1 MTQALQRSRGKTAKQ
16 KKQTEQPT
24 SEAAIAQRV
33 PETLASLEQP
43 TDPAE
48 ASEAEATVDEPEN
61 SAESKVLAEPV
72 PKKSSRKRAA
82 RSQPK
87 DAPTTEQGMQVIC
100 SQSQF
105 HDALAIASCA
115 APAKPSHPVLA
126 NVLVVADAKAQQVHL
141 TVTDLAM
148 MIQASFEAQVLLGSE
163 ITAPVEML
171 SGMVKQFPPGNITLN
186 SQTQVIKPASEDEQP
201 TKTCSIT
208 LSDADGKYEIRGI
221 PAEEFP
227 PIATLK
233 AAPVSLPTNVLREGL
248 KGVLYAISTDETKR
262 ILTGVYIQIRQNAL
276 KFIATDGHRVA
287 LAKLSVGIAELS
299 TVGIGRK
306 RRKQS
311 GADEP
316 TQFPIPGKALKELI
330 RNLADSVD
338 SIQLRYDAEATRASF
353 AWQDIILSCQ
363 CIEGQ
368 YPDCE
373 QLLARYN
380 FDQEVVLEKS
390 GLLKALE
397 RLSVLTD
404 KKERGI
410 QFRFDGTT
418 QQIHLSIEREFGK
431 GDETISAH
439 IPTDMTLEIQ
449 FNLKYLGEAVK
460 AIPSTGI
467 KMHLKQPDY
476 PVMLMPAGDLNNPE
490 LEMEM
495 RHFLFP
501 LYKQPE

>member
-1 MTQALQRSRGKTAKQ
+1 MTQTLQKSKDKTAKQ
-16 KKQTEQPT
+16 LKRTNEIKPEPVIDSAEENQMVHEN
-24 SEAAIAQRV
+24 EADENEAI
-33 PETLASLEQP
+33 T
-43 TDPAE
+43 
-48 ASEAEATVDEPEN
+48 EAEP
-61 SAESKVLAEPV
+61 SAKQ
-72 PKKSSRKRAA
+72 
-82 RSQPK
+82 RSQTNSPPK
-87 DAPTTEQGMQVIC
+87 AKRRSAKATANQTPESEQGMQVIC
-100 SQSQF
+100 SQSKF

-115 APAKPSHPVLA
+115 APAKPNHPVLA

-148 MIQASFEAQVLLGSE
+148 TIQASFEAQVLLGSE
-163 ITAPVEML
+163 ITVPVEML
-171 SGMVKQFPPGNITLN
+171 SGMVKQFPTGSINLN
-186 SQTQVIKPASEDEQP
+186 SQMQTTQPISGDEQP
-201 TKTCSIT
+201 IKTCSIT

-227 PIATLK
+227 PITTPKAT
-233 AAPVSLPTNVLREGL
+233 PVFLPTNILREGL
-248 KGVLYAISTDETKR
+248 KGVLYAISADETKR
-262 ILTGVYIQIRQNAL
+262 ILTGVYIQIGQNAL

-287 LAKLSVGIAELS
+287 IAELS
-299 TVGIGRK
+299 TDGIGRK

-311 GADEP
+311 GTDEL

-338 SIQLRYDAEATRASF
+338 VIQLLYDAQATRASF

-373 QLLARYN
+373 QLLSRYS
-380 FDQEVVLEKS
+380 FDREVVLEKS

-449 FNLKYLGEAVK
+449 FNLKYLGEAAK
-460 AIPSTGI
+460 AIPSSGI

-476 PVMLMPAGDLNNPE
+476 PAMLVPAGDFNNPE

>member
-1 MTQALQRSRGKTAKQ
+1 MTQALQRSRGKTARQ
-16 KKQTEQPT
+16 TKQTEQPT
-24 SEAAIAQRV
+24 SETAIAQRV
-33 PETLASLEQP
+33 PRALTSLEQP
-43 TDPAE
+43 TDTPE
-48 ASEAEATVDEPEN
+48 ASEAETTVDEPEN
-61 SAESKVLAEPV
+61 SAEPKVSAEPV
-72 PKKSSRKRAA
+72 PKKSSRKRTA

-87 DAPTTEQGMQVIC
+87 DTPTTEQGMQVIC

-115 APAKPSHPVLA
+115 APAKPNHPVLA
-126 NVLVVADAKAQQVHL
+126 NVLVVADANAQQIHL

-148 MIQASFEAQVLLGSE
+148 TLQASFEAQVLLGSE
-163 ITAPVEML
+163 ITVPVEML
-171 SGMVKQFPPGNITLN
+171 SGMVKQFPAGSITLN
-186 SQTQVIKPASEDEQP
+186 SQAQVTKPASEEEQL

-262 ILTGVYIQIRQNAL
+262 ILTGVYIQIGQNAL

-287 LAKLSVGIAELS
+287 IAELS
-299 TVGIGRK
+299 TEGAGRK
-306 RRKQS
+306 RRKRS
-311 GADEP
+311 GADEH
-316 TQFPIPGKALKELI
+316 TQFPISGKALKELI

-338 SIQLRYDAEATRASF
+338 SIQLLYDAEASRTSF

-373 QLLARYN
+373 QLLARYS

-431 GDETISAH
+431 GDETINAH
-439 IPTDMTLEIQ
+439 VPTDMALDIQ

-460 AIPSTGI
+460 AIPSSGI

-476 PVMLMPAGDLNNPE
+476 PVMLVPAGDFNNPE
-490 LEMEM
+490 LEMDM

-501 LYKQPE
+501 LYKQSE

>member
-1 MTQALQRSRGKTAKQ
+1 MTQTLQKSKDKTAKQ
-16 KKQTEQPT
+16 LKRTNEIKPEPVIDSAEEHQVVHE
-24 SEAAIAQRV
+24 SEADVNESITDAETITKQRSQTNS
-33 PETLASLEQP
+33 PQKSKRRFAKSTTNQ
-43 TDPAE
+43 T
-48 ASEAEATVDEPEN
+48 PEN
-61 SAESKVLAEPV
+61 
-72 PKKSSRKRAA
+72 
-82 RSQPK
+82 
-87 DAPTTEQGMQVIC
+87 EQGMQVIC

-115 APAKPSHPVLA
+115 APTKPSHPVLA

-148 MIQASFEAQVLLGSE
+148 TIQASFEAQVLLGSE
-163 ITAPVEML
+163 ITVPVEML
-171 SGMVKQFPPGNITLN
+171 SGMVKQFPMGSINLN
-186 SQTQVIKPASEDEQP
+186 SQMQITQPISENEQP

-208 LSDADGKYEIRGI
+208 LSDADGNYEIRGI

-227 PIATLK
+227 PITTPK
-233 AAPVSLPTNVLREGL
+233 VTPVSLPTNILREGL
-248 KGVLYAISTDETKR
+248 KGVLYAISADETKR
-262 ILTGVYIQIRQNAL
+262 ILTGVYIQIGQNAL

-287 LAKLSVGIAELS
+287 IAEVS
-299 TVGIGRK
+299 TEGIGRK
-306 RRKQS
+306 RRKRS
-311 GADEP
+311 GTDEL

-338 SIQLRYDAEATRASF
+338 AIQLLYDAQATRASF

-373 QLLARYN
+373 QLLSRYS
-380 FDQEVVLEKS
+380 FDKEVVLEKS

-410 QFRFDGTT
+410 QFRFEGTT

-439 IPTDMTLEIQ
+439 IPTDMTLDIQ

-460 AIPSTGI
+460 AIPSSGV

-476 PVMLMPAGDLNNPE
+476 PAMLVPAGDFNNPE

>member
-24 SEAAIAQRV
+24 SEAAIAQRI
-33 PETLASLEQP
+33 PGTLTSLEQSAN
-43 TDPAE
+43 TSE

-61 SAESKVLAEPV
+61 SAEPEVSAEPV
-72 PKKSSRKRAA
+72 PKKSSRKRTA

-87 DAPTTEQGMQVIC
+87 DTPATEQGMQVIC

-115 APAKPSHPVLA
+115 VPAKPSHPVLA
-126 NVLVVADAKAQQVHL
+126 NILVVADAEAQQVHL

-148 MIQASFEAQVLLGSE
+148 TIQASFEAQVLWGSE
-163 ITAPVEML
+163 ITVPVEML
-171 SGMVKQFPPGNITLN
+171 SGMVKQFPTGSINLN
-186 SQTQVIKPASEDEQP
+186 SQMQTTQPISGDEQP
-201 TKTCSIT
+201 IKTCSIT
-208 LSDADGKYEIRGI
+208 LSDADGNYEIRGI

-227 PIATLK
+227 PITTPKAT
-233 AAPVSLPTNVLREGL
+233 PVSLPTNILREGL
-248 KGVLYAISTDETKR
+248 KGVLYAISADETKR
-262 ILTGVYIQIRQNAL
+262 ILTGVYIAIRQNAL
-276 KFIATDGHRVA
+276 KFVATDGHRVA
-287 LAKLSVGIAELS
+287 IAEVS
-299 TVGIGRK
+299 TEEIGRK
-306 RRKQS
+306 RRKRS
-311 GADEP
+311 GVDEL

-338 SIQLRYDAEATRASF
+338 SIQLQYDAQATRASF
-353 AWQDIILSCQ
+353 SWQDIILSCQ

-373 QLLARYN
+373 QLLSRYS
-380 FDQEVVLEKS
+380 FDREVVLEKS

-410 QFRFDGTT
+410 QFRFDGAT

-439 IPTDMTLEIQ
+439 IPTDMTLDIQ
-449 FNLKYLGEAVK
+449 FNLKYLGEAAK
-460 AIPSTGI
+460 AIPSSGI

-476 PVMLMPAGDLNNPE
+476 PAMLVPAGDFNNPE

>member
-1 MTQALQRSRGKTAKQ
+1 MTQTLQKSKDKPAKQLKRTNRIEPEPVIDSAEENQMVHENEADENEAITEAEPIAKQRSRTNSPPKAK
-16 KKQTEQPT
+16 
-24 SEAAIAQRV
+24 R
-33 PETLASLEQP
+33 
-43 TDPAE
+43 
-48 ASEAEATVDEPEN
+48 
-61 SAESKVLAEPV
+61 
-72 PKKSSRKRAA
+72 RAA
-82 RSQPK
+82 KSTANQIPES
-87 DAPTTEQGMQVIC
+87 EQGMQVIC

-105 HDALAIASCA
+105 HDALVIASCA
-115 APAKPSHPVLA
+115 APTKPSHPVLA
-126 NVLVVADAKAQQVHL
+126 NVLVVADTKAQQVHL

-148 MIQASFEAQVLLGSE
+148 TIQASFEAQVLLGSE
-163 ITAPVEML
+163 ITVPVEML
-171 SGMVKQFPPGNITLN
+171 SGMVKQFPTGSINLN
-186 SQTQVIKPASEDEQP
+186 SQMQITQPISGDEQP
-201 TKTCSIT
+201 IKTCSIT
-208 LSDADGKYEIRGI
+208 LSDADGNYEIRGI

-227 PIATLK
+227 PITTPK
-233 AAPVSLPTNVLREGL
+233 VTPVSLPTNILREGL
-248 KGVLYAISTDETKR
+248 KGVLYAISADETKR
-262 ILTGVYIQIRQNAL
+262 ILTGVYIQIGQNSL
-276 KFIATDGHRVA
+276 KFVATDGHRVA

-299 TVGIGRK
+299 TEGIGRK
-306 RRKQS
+306 RRKRS
-311 GADEP
+311 GTDEL

-338 SIQLRYDAEATRASF
+338 AIQLLYDAQATRASF

-373 QLLARYN
+373 QLLSRYS
-380 FDQEVVLEKS
+380 FDREVVLEKS
-390 GLLKALE
+390 GLFKALE

-431 GDETISAH
+431 GDETISTH
-439 IPTDMTLEIQ
+439 IPTDMTLDIQ

-460 AIPSTGI
+460 AIPSSGI

-476 PVMLMPAGDLNNPE
+476 PAMLVPAGDFNNPE
-490 LEMEM
+490 LEMKM

>member
-1 MTQALQRSRGKTAKQ
+1 MTQTLQKSKDNPAKQLKRTNGIKPAPVIDSAEENQMVPESEADVNESIAEAETIAKQRSRTNSPQKTKRRSTKSTANQ
-16 KKQTEQPT
+16 
-24 SEAAIAQRV
+24 S
-33 PETLASLEQP
+33 PES
-43 TDPAE
+43 
-48 ASEAEATVDEPEN
+48 
-61 SAESKVLAEPV
+61 
-72 PKKSSRKRAA
+72 
-82 RSQPK
+82 
-87 DAPTTEQGMQVIC
+87 EQGMQVIC
-100 SQSQF
+100 SQSKF

-115 APAKPSHPVLA
+115 APTKPNHPVLA

-148 MIQASFEAQVLLGSE
+148 TIQASFEAQVLLGSE
-163 ITAPVEML
+163 ITVPVEML
-171 SGMVKQFPPGNITLN
+171 SGMVKQFPTGSINLN
-186 SQTQVIKPASEDEQP
+186 SQMQITQPISGDEQP
-201 TKTCSIT
+201 IKTCSIT

-227 PIATLK
+227 PITTPKAT
-233 AAPVSLPTNVLREGL
+233 PVSLPTNILREGL
-248 KGVLYAISTDETKR
+248 KGVLYAISVDETKR
-262 ILTGVYIQIRQNAL
+262 ILTGVYIQIGQNAL
-276 KFIATDGHRVA
+276 KFVATDGHRVA
-287 LAKLSVGIAELS
+287 IAEVS
-299 TVGIGRK
+299 TEGIGRR
-306 RRKQS
+306 RRKRS
-311 GADEP
+311 GTDEL

-338 SIQLRYDAEATRASF
+338 AIQLLYDTQATRASF

-373 QLLARYN
+373 QLLARYS

-410 QFRFDGTT
+410 QFRFDGAT

-439 IPTDMTLEIQ
+439 IPTDMTLDIQ

-460 AIPSTGI
+460 AVPSSGI

-476 PVMLMPAGDLNNPE
+476 PVMLVPAGDFNNPE

>member
-1 MTQALQRSRGKTAKQ
+1 MTQTLQKSKDKTAKQ
-16 KKQTEQPT
+16 LKRTNEI
-24 SEAAIAQRV
+24 E
-33 PETLASLEQP
+33 
-43 TDPAE
+43 PAPVIDSAE
-48 ASEAEATVDEPEN
+48 ENQMVHASEADENEAITG
-61 SAESKVLAEPV
+61 AEPIAKQRSRTNSP
-72 PKKSSRKRAA
+72 PKAKRRSAKSTANQTPES
-82 RSQPK
+82 
-87 DAPTTEQGMQVIC
+87 EQGMQVIC
-100 SQSQF
+100 SQSKF

-115 APAKPSHPVLA
+115 APTKPSHPVLA

-141 TVTDLAM
+141 TVTDLAIT
-148 MIQASFEAQVLLGSE
+148 IQASFEAQVLLGSE
-163 ITAPVEML
+163 ITVPVEML
-171 SGMVKQFPPGNITLN
+171 SGMVKQFPTGSINLN
-186 SQTQVIKPASEDEQP
+186 SQMQITQPISGEEQP
-201 TKTCSIT
+201 IKTCSIT
-208 LSDADGKYEIRGI
+208 LSDADGNYEIRGI

-227 PIATLK
+227 PITTPQVT
-233 AAPVSLPTNVLREGL
+233 PVSLPTNILREGL
-248 KGVLYAISTDETKR
+248 KGVLYAISADETKR
-262 ILTGVYIQIRQNAL
+262 ILTGVYIQIGQNAL
-276 KFIATDGHRVA
+276 KFVATDGHRVA

-299 TVGIGRK
+299 TEEIGRK
-306 RRKQS
+306 RHKRSKT
-311 GADEP
+311 DEL

-338 SIQLRYDAEATRASF
+338 AIQLLYDAQATRASF

-373 QLLARYN
+373 QLLSRYS
-380 FDQEVVLEKS
+380 FDREVVLEKS

-431 GDETISAH
+431 GNETISAH
-439 IPTDMTLEIQ
+439 IPTDMALDIQ

-460 AIPSTGI
+460 AIPSSGI

-476 PVMLMPAGDLNNPE
+476 PAMLVPAGDFNNPE

>member
-1 MTQALQRSRGKTAKQ
+1 MTQTLQKSKDNPAKQLKRTNEIKPTPVIDSAEENQMVHASEADVNESITEAEPIAKQRSRTNSPQKAKRRSAKSTAN
-16 KKQTEQPT
+16 QT
-24 SEAAIAQRV
+24 
-33 PETLASLEQP
+33 PES
-43 TDPAE
+43 
-48 ASEAEATVDEPEN
+48 
-61 SAESKVLAEPV
+61 
-72 PKKSSRKRAA
+72 
-82 RSQPK
+82 
-87 DAPTTEQGMQVIC
+87 EQGMQVIC
-100 SQSQF
+100 SQSKF

-115 APAKPSHPVLA
+115 APTKPNHPVLA
-126 NVLVVADAKAQQVHL
+126 NVLVVADAKAQRVHL

-148 MIQASFEAQVLLGSE
+148 TIQASFEAQVLLSSE
-163 ITAPVEML
+163 ITVPVEML
-171 SGMVKQFPPGNITLN
+171 SGMVKQFPTGSINLN
-186 SQTQVIKPASEDEQP
+186 SQMQITQPISGDEQP
-201 TKTCSIT
+201 IKTCSIT
-208 LSDADGKYEIRGI
+208 LSDADGNYEIRGI

-227 PIATLK
+227 PIATPK
-233 AAPVSLPTNVLREGL
+233 VAPVSLPTNILREGL

-262 ILTGVYIQIRQNAL
+262 ILTGVYIQIGQNAL
-276 KFIATDGHRVA
+276 KFVATDGHRVA
-287 LAKLSVGIAELS
+287 IAELS
-299 TVGIGRK
+299 MEGIGRK
-306 RRKQS
+306 RRKRS
-311 GADEP
+311 GTDEL

-330 RNLADSVD
+330 RNLADSVNV
-338 SIQLRYDAEATRASF
+338 IQLLYDAQATRASF

-373 QLLARYN
+373 QLLSRYS
-380 FDQEVVLEKS
+380 FDREVVLEKS
-390 GLLKALE
+390 GLLRALE

-439 IPTDMTLEIQ
+439 IPTDMTLDIQ

-460 AIPSTGI
+460 AIPSSGI

-476 PVMLMPAGDLNNPE
+476 PTMLVPAGDFNNPE

>member
-1 MTQALQRSRGKTAKQ
+1 MTQTSQKSKGRTARHLKRTDEIQSESVIDRIEDNQKILESKTDEDESITVVEPTGKQRSRTDSSQKAKRRAAKSTAN
-16 KKQTEQPT
+16 QT
-24 SEAAIAQRV
+24 
-33 PETLASLEQP
+33 
-43 TDPAE
+43 
-48 ASEAEATVDEPEN
+48 PEN
-61 SAESKVLAEPV
+61 
-72 PKKSSRKRAA
+72 
-82 RSQPK
+82 
-87 DAPTTEQGMQVIC
+87 EQGMQVIC
-100 SQSQF
+100 SQSKF

-115 APAKPSHPVLA
+115 VPTKPNHPVLA
-126 NVLVVADAKAQQVHL
+126 NVLVVADTKTQQVYL

-148 MIQASFEAQVLLGSE
+148 TIQASFEAQVLLGSE
-163 ITAPVEML
+163 ITVPVEML
-171 SGMVKQFPPGNITLN
+171 SEMVKQFPTGSVTLN
-186 SQTQVIKPASEDEQP
+186 SQARVTKPISEDEQP
-201 TKTCSIT
+201 SKTCSIT
-208 LSDADGKYEIRGI
+208 VSDADGKYEIRGI

-227 PIATLK
+227 PIATPQATPIFLT
-233 AAPVSLPTNVLREGL
+233 TNVFKEGL

-262 ILTGVYIQIRQNAL
+262 ILTGVYIQIGQTAL

-287 LAKLSVGIAELS
+287 IAEVS
-299 TVGIGRK
+299 TEGIGRK
-306 RRKQS
+306 RRKRA

-330 RNLADSVD
+330 RNLDDSVD
-338 SIQLRYDAEATRASF
+338 AVQLLYDAQATRASF
-353 AWQDIILSCQ
+353 VWQDIVLSCQ

-373 QLLARYN
+373 QLLSRYS

-431 GDETISAH
+431 GNETISAR
-439 IPTDMTLEIQ
+439 IPTGMILEIQ
-449 FNLKYLGEAVK
+449 LNLKYLGEAVK
-460 AIPSTGI
+460 AIPSSGI

-476 PVMLMPAGDLNNPE
+476 PAMLVPAGDFNNPE
-490 LEMEM
+490 LEMDM

-501 LYKQPE
+501 LYKEPE

>member
-1 MTQALQRSRGKTAKQ
+1 MTQALEKSRDKAAKQ

-24 SEAAIAQRV
+24 SKAAVAQRV
-33 PETLASLEQP
+33 PETLTSLEQP
-43 TDPAE
+43 TNTSE
-48 ASEAEATVDEPEN
+48 VSEAEATVDEPKN
-61 SAESKVLAEPV
+61 SAELEVSAEPV
-72 PKKSSRKRAA
+72 PKKSSRRRAA
-82 RSQPK
+82 KSQPK
-87 DAPTTEQGMQVIC
+87 DTPETEQGMQVIC
-100 SQSQF
+100 AQSQF
-105 HDALAIASCA
+105 HDALAIVSCA
-115 APAKPSHPVLA
+115 VPTKPSHPVLA
-126 NVLVVADAKAQQVHL
+126 NVLVVADADAQQVHL

-148 MIQASFEAQVLLGSE
+148 TMQASFEAQVLLGSE
-163 ITAPVEML
+163 ITVPVEML
-171 SGMVKQFPPGNITLN
+171 SGMVKQFPTGSINLK
-186 SQTQVIKPASEDEQP
+186 SQMQTTQPISGEEQP
-201 TKTCSIT
+201 IKTCSMT
-208 LSDADGKYEIRGI
+208 LSDADGNYEIRGI

-227 PIATLK
+227 PITTPK
-233 AAPVSLPTNVLREGL
+233 VTPVSLPTNILREGL
-248 KGVLYAISTDETKR
+248 KGVLYAISADETKR
-262 ILTGVYIQIRQNAL
+262 ILTGVYIQIGQNAL

-287 LAKLSVGIAELS
+287 IAELS
-299 TVGIGRK
+299 TEGIGRK
-306 RRKQS
+306 RRKRS
-311 GADEP
+311 GTDELI
-316 TQFPIPGKALKELI
+316 QFPILGKALKELI

-338 SIQLRYDAEATRASF
+338 AIQLLYDAQATRASF

-363 CIEGQ
+363 CIEGE

-373 QLLARYN
+373 QLLSRYS
-380 FDQEVVLEKS
+380 FDREVVLEKS

-439 IPTDMTLEIQ
+439 IPTDMTLDIQ

-460 AIPSTGI
+460 AIPSSGI

-476 PVMLMPAGDLNNPE
+476 PAMLVPAGDFNNPE
-490 LEMEM
+490 LEAEM

>member
-1 MTQALQRSRGKTAKQ
+1 MTQALQRSRGKSAKQ
-16 KKQTEQPT
+16 KKQIEQPT
-24 SEAAIAQRV
+24 SEAAIAQRI
-33 PETLASLEQP
+33 PGKLISLEQP
-43 TDPAE
+43 TDPSE
-48 ASEAEATVDEPEN
+48 ASEAEAIVGEPEN
-61 SAESKVLAEPV
+61 SAEPEVPAEPV

-87 DAPTTEQGMQVIC
+87 DTPATEKGMQVIC

-105 HDALAIASCA
+105 YDALAIASCA
-115 APAKPSHPVLA
+115 APAKPNHPVLA
-126 NVLVVADAKAQQVHL
+126 NVLVVADANAQQVHL

-148 MIQASFEAQVLLGSE
+148 TMQASFEAQVLLGSE
-163 ITAPVEML
+163 ITVPVEML
-171 SGMVKQFPPGNITLN
+171 SGMVKQFPTGSINLN
-186 SQTQVIKPASEDEQP
+186 SQMQTTQPISEDEQP
-201 TKTCSIT
+201 IQTCSIT
-208 LSDADGKYEIRGI
+208 LSDADGNYEIRGI

-227 PIATLK
+227 PIATPK
-233 AAPVSLPTNVLREGL
+233 VAPVSLPTNILREGL
-248 KGVLYAISTDETKR
+248 KGVLYAISADETKR
-262 ILTGVYIQIRQNAL
+262 ILTGVYIQIGQNAL
-276 KFIATDGHRVA
+276 KFVATDGHRVA
-287 LAKLSVGIAELS
+287 IAELS
-299 TVGIGRK
+299 MEGIGRK
-306 RRKQS
+306 RRKRS
-311 GADEP
+311 GTDEL

-338 SIQLRYDAEATRASF
+338 VIQLLYDAQATRASF

-373 QLLARYN
+373 QLLSRYS
-380 FDQEVVLEKS
+380 FDREVVLEKS

-410 QFRFDGTT
+410 QFRFDGKT

-439 IPTDMTLEIQ
+439 IPTDMILDIQ

-460 AIPSTGI
+460 AIPSSGI

-476 PVMLMPAGDLNNPE
+476 PAMLVPAGDFNNPE

>member
-1 MTQALQRSRGKTAKQ
+1 MTQTLQKSKDKTAKQ
-16 KKQTEQPT
+16 LKRTNEIKPEPVIDSAEENQMVDR
-24 SEAAIAQRV
+24 SEADVNESI
-33 PETLASLEQP
+33 
-43 TDPAE
+43 TD
-48 ASEAEATVDEPEN
+48 
-61 SAESKVLAEPV
+61 AEPV
-72 PKKSSRKRAA
+72 TKQRSRTNSPPKAKRRYAKSTANQTPES
-82 RSQPK
+82 
-87 DAPTTEQGMQVIC
+87 EQGMQVIC
-100 SQSQF
+100 SQSKF

-115 APAKPSHPVLA
+115 APTKPSHPVLA

-148 MIQASFEAQVLLGSE
+148 TIQASFEAQVLLGSE
-163 ITAPVEML
+163 ITVPVEML
-171 SGMVKQFPPGNITLN
+171 SGMVKQFPTGSINLN
-186 SQTQVIKPASEDEQP
+186 TQPISEDEQP
-201 TKTCSIT
+201 IKTCSIT
-208 LSDADGKYEIRGI
+208 LSDADGNYEIRGI

-227 PIATLK
+227 PITTPK
-233 AAPVSLPTNVLREGL
+233 VTPVSLPTNILREGL
-248 KGVLYAISTDETKR
+248 KGVLYAISADETKR
-262 ILTGVYIQIRQNAL
+262 ILTGVYIQIGQNAL

-287 LAKLSVGIAELS
+287 IAESS
-299 TVGIGRK
+299 TEGICRK
-306 RRKQS
+306 RRKRS
-311 GADEP
+311 GTDEL

-338 SIQLRYDAEATRASF
+338 AIQLLYDAQATRASF

-373 QLLARYN
+373 QLLSRYS
-380 FDQEVVLEKS
+380 FDREVVLEKS

-439 IPTDMTLEIQ
+439 IPTDMTLDIQ

-460 AIPSTGI
+460 AIPSSGI

-476 PVMLMPAGDLNNPE
+476 PVMLVPAGDFNDPE
-490 LEMEM
+490 LEIDM

>member
-1 MTQALQRSRGKTAKQ
+1 MTQALQRSKGKTAKQ

-24 SEAAIAQRV
+24 SEAAITQRV
-33 PETLASLEQP
+33 PETLTSPKQP
-43 TDPAE
+43 ADTSE
-48 ASEAEATVDEPEN
+48 ANEAEATIDEPEN
-61 SAESKVLAEPV
+61 SAEPEISPEPV

-82 RSQPK
+82 RSQSK
-87 DAPTTEQGMQVIC
+87 DSPVTEQGMQVIC
-100 SQSQF
+100 SQSDF
-105 HDALAIASCA
+105 HEALAIASCA
-115 APAKPSHPVLA
+115 APAKPNHPVLA
-126 NVLVVADAKAQQVHL
+126 NVLVIADANAQQVHL

-148 MIQASFEAQVLLGSE
+148 TIQASFEAQVLLDGE

-171 SGMVKQFPPGNITLN
+171 SGMVKQFPAGNITLN
-186 SQTQVIKPASEDEQP
+186 SQAHVTKPASEDEQP
-201 TKTCSIT
+201 SKTCSVT

-227 PIATLK
+227 PIVTLK
-233 AAPVSLPTNVLREGL
+233 AAPVFLPTNVLREGL

-262 ILTGVYIQIRQNAL
+262 ILTGVCIQIGQNAL

-287 LAKLSVGIAELS
+287 IAELA
-299 TVGIGRK
+299 TEEIGRK

-311 GADEP
+311 GADEL
-316 TQFPIPGKALKELI
+316 TQFAIPGKALKELI

-338 SIQLRYDAEATRASF
+338 SIQLLYDAEATRASF

-368 YPDCE
+368 YPGCE
-373 QLLARYN
+373 QLLARYS

-410 QFRFDGTT
+410 QFRFDGMA
-418 QQIHLSIEREFGK
+418 QEIHLSIEREFGR
-431 GDETISAH
+431 GDETITAH

-449 FNLKYLGEAVK
+449 LNLKYLGEAVR
-460 AIPSTGI
+460 AIPSSGV
-467 KMHLKQPDY
+467 KMQLKQPDY
-476 PVMLMPAGDLNNPE
+476 PAMLVPAGDFNNPE
-490 LEMEM
+490 LEMNM

-501 LYKQPE
+501 LYKQSE

>member
-1 MTQALQRSRGKTAKQ
+1 MTQALKRSRDTAAKQ
-16 KKQTEQPT
+16 KKQTEKPA

-33 PETLASLEQP
+33 PKTLTSLEQP
-43 TDPAE
+43 TDTSE
-48 ASEAEATVDEPEN
+48 VSEAEATVDEPKN
-61 SAESKVLAEPV
+61 SAEPEVSAEPV
-72 PKKSSRKRAA
+72 PKKSSRRRAA
-82 RSQPK
+82 KSQPK
-87 DAPTTEQGMQVIC
+87 DTSATEQGMQVIC

-105 HDALAIASCA
+105 HDALVIASCA
-115 APAKPSHPVLA
+115 APTKPSHPVLA
-126 NVLVVADAKAQQVHL
+126 NVLVVADADAQRVHL

-148 MIQASFEAQVLLGSE
+148 TIQASFEAQVLLGSE
-163 ITAPVEML
+163 ITVPVEML
-171 SGMVKQFPPGNITLN
+171 SGMVKQFPTGSINLN
-186 SQTQVIKPASEDEQP
+186 SQMQTTQPISGEEQP
-201 TKTCSIT
+201 IKTCSIT
-208 LSDADGKYEIRGI
+208 LSDADGNYEIRGI

-227 PIATLK
+227 PITIPK
-233 AAPVSLPTNVLREGL
+233 MTPVSLPTNVLREGL
-248 KGVLYAISTDETKR
+248 KGVLHAISTDETKR
-262 ILTGVYIQIRQNAL
+262 ILTGVYIQIRQNVL
-276 KFIATDGHRVA
+276 KFVATDGHRVA
-287 LAKLSVGIAELS
+287 IAELS
-299 TVGIGRK
+299 TEGICRQRRK
-306 RRKQS
+306 RS
-311 GADEP
+311 ETDEL

-338 SIQLRYDAEATRASF
+338 VIQLLYDAQATRASF

-373 QLLARYN
+373 QLLSRYS
-380 FDQEVVLEKS
+380 FDREVVLEKS

-431 GDETISAH
+431 GDEIISAH
-439 IPTDMTLEIQ
+439 IPTDMTLDIQ

-460 AIPSTGI
+460 AIPSSGI

-476 PVMLMPAGDLNNPE
+476 PAMLVPAGDFNNPE
-490 LEMEM
+490 LEIEI